1 MNYKFNLIIL
11 RMEEF
16 TMSFGNKL
24 KELRKDTGLTQ
35 AELAGKI
42 GIDRGTLANY
52 ETNRKKPSYD
62 VLEKLANVL
71 NCSVDYMM
79 GINSKM
85 KSDKIDEDSNLNNE
99 TKNFIKTINEFD
111 QKTINF
117 YKKIIELFEEEINR
131 RK

>member
-1 MNYKFNLIIL
+1 
-11 RMEEF
+11 
-16 TMSFGNKL
+16 MSFGNKL